1 MDTTLLF
8 CFSAKCSPSV
18 PLLRRQ
24 RQADLCEFEVS
35 LVYKVNSRTAKAI
48 KRNPV
53 SKQTKQQQKNR
64 NHSEIQNQDL
74 LGQKFREKK
83 SVYAPMNMVCLTIKM
98 SECECPVNIMKP
110 RKEKMREMGRM

>member
-1 MDTTLLF
+1 MAHTFD
-8 CFSAKCSPSV
+8 PSIWE
-18 PLLRRQ
+18 
-24 RQADLCEFEVS
+24 ADFWVWGQPGLQSKVQDS
-35 LVYKVNSRTAKAI
+35 QGYKEKPCLKTN
-48 KRNPV
+48 
-53 SKQTKQQQKNR
+53 KQTKNKKQ

-98 SECECPVNIMKP
+98 SECEWPVNIMKP

>member
-1 MDTTLLF
+1 MGGRGRGI
-8 CFSAKCSPSV
+8 SESEA
-18 PLLRRQ
+18 
-24 RQADLCEFEVS
+24 S
-35 LVYKVNSRTAKAI
+35 LVYKVRSRTARAI

-53 SKQTKQQQKNR
+53 SKQTKQQQNNR

-98 SECECPVNIMKP
+98 TEFEWPVNIMKP
-110 RKEKMREMGRM
+110 KKEKMREMGRM